1 MARMMKDSEE
11 KGESCSCG
19 SSSCKKCGG
28 TVKSKYAD
36 GGMLASKGPKMRGQ
50 GSASAMTHKM
60 VAQNAAAKP
69 ARDAAR
75 KARMDARRAT
85 AAAARTASDATK
97 AAARKARYTTM
108 KEAYKAKQ
116 EATKPQRDAARK
128 VKMDELRAKRAA
140 DPTFSLN
147 RNTSAKAPGA
157 MANPAKKML
166 ERAKPPKFGSTP
178 VGSMPK
184 QKAVPNTTPRQ
195 ANPST
200 STMKPPPPRPKDL
213 NTPKPPPPRPKDL
226 NTPKPPPPRP
236 KDLNTPKPPPPRPK
250 DLKTS
255 KARSTD
261 FKVGGTVNSRG
272 NRGALTGKK
281 YSGTY

>member
-28 TVKSKYAD
+28 TVKSKYAE

-60 VAQNAAAKP
+60 IARNAAAKP
-69 ARDAAR
+69 ARDAAQ
-75 KARMDARRAT
+75 KARMDARQAT

-147 RNTSAKAPGA
+147 RKTGPTDPAVSARMKANSEA
-157 MANPAKKML
+157 A
-166 ERAKPPKFGSTP
+166 
-178 VGSMPK
+178 
-184 QKAVPNTTPRQ
+184 
-195 ANPST
+195 
-200 STMKPPPPRPKDL
+200 
-213 NTPKPPPPRPKDL
+213 
-226 NTPKPPPPRP
+226 
-236 KDLNTPKPPPPRPK
+236 
-250 DLKTS
+250 S
-255 KARSTD
+255 KARSDARKTAAAALQTTKAAAR
-261 FKVGGTVNSRG
+261 KVRNESRMTAYKAEKEAPKAPMSKPAFMHGGKVKGMSRSKS
-272 NRGALTGKK
+272 R
-281 YSGTY
+281 TY